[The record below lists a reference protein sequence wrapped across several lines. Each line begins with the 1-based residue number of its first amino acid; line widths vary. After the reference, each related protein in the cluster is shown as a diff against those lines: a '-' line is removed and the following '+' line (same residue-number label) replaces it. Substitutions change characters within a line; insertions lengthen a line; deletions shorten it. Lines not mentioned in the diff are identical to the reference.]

1 MDYVLRGHWRCT
13 HRVSI
18 HWEHCVSGC
27 CRHLERGP
35 KMKAE
40 HTQEP
45 RGNVAYLMF
54 ILGVSVVAV
63 ILMIVEAVA
72 PLTPGTRAIL
82 DYSDTA
88 LCAVFFIDF
97 LITLASTSKKL
108 RYLRS
113 WGVLDLVSC
122 VPMLSA
128 FRVGRLARVVR
139 ILRLLR
145 GVRSARILASALMK
159 HRAQST
165 FSLAALVSI
174 LLLVF
179 GSIAML
185 QFEDTPQGNIKGPED
200 AIWWSVVT
208 LTTVGYGDR
217 FPVTS
222 EGRLVAVILM
232 LAGVGLFGTL
242 SGFLATWFLAPASR
256 EKESDSAALRVE
268 IQRLREAIEESRNP
282 SKGPRDHSDA
292 ISD

>member
-1 MDYVLRGHWRCT
+1 
-13 HRVSI
+13 
-18 HWEHCVSGC
+18 
-27 CRHLERGP
+27 
-35 KMKAE
+35 MKAE

-179 GSIAML
+179 GSIAIL
-185 QFEDTPQGNIKGPED
+185 QFEDTLELAYSGPCRAFWRRGSWLRQAAKRRARALPCAWRSSD
-200 AIWWSVVT
+200 CV
-208 LTTVGYGDR
+208 
-217 FPVTS
+217 
-222 EGRLVAVILM
+222 RL
-232 LAGVGLFGTL
+232 
-242 SGFLATWFLAPASR
+242 
-256 EKESDSAALRVE
+256 
-268 IQRLREAIEESRNP
+268 SRNRGTRAKVHGTTP
-282 SKGPRDHSDA
+282 MRYPIKIHTDRP
-292 ISD
+292 ITV